1 MEYVISDIHGHYDTF
16 CRLMEKIKFCGS
28 DRLYVLGDMI
38 DKGRDGIRLAKT
50 LFAMSE
56 AECIAGNHEYDFL
69 KFFHAKLKTDNDEEI
84 MKSLR
89 AYFPD
94 GYLLDWE
101 TVEAFDNLPYYIKKE
116 KFIGVHAGLPLRSDG
131 TTEAP
136 ENATREQLV
145 YDRRFVQRNVFPK
158 GEQCIIFGH
167 TPTRNISG
175 ADEILFYRSGRHNGD
190 ISDFCKIHIDT
201 GVYLGGVLGCVEIN
215 TCRAFYVLG
224 ERT

>member
-50 LFAMSE
+50 LFAMPE

-101 TVEAFDNLPYYIKKE
+101 TVDRFDFLPFYVE
-116 KFIGVHAGLPLRSDG
+116 TENFIGVHAGVPLRGGALVPWD
-131 TTEAP
+131 EARP
-136 ENATREQLV
+136 EQLV
-145 YDRRFVQRNVFPK
+145 YDRNFKEPGLLPR
-158 GEQCIIFGH
+158 GEKCVLYGH
-167 TPTRNISG
+167 TPVRYLTG
-175 ADEILFYRSGRHNGD
+175 KDEILLYPRSCARHGSAD
-190 ISDFCKIHIDT
+190 IADYCKVHLDT
-201 GVYLGGVLGCVEIN
+201 GTYLSGILGCFCVD
-215 TCRAFYVLG
+215 TCRCFYVEG
-224 ERT
+224 D